1 MLPATNR
8 GAAPVALHTC
18 TFLSLCGKRQLQHHC
33 LIAAKNLGDKGETKE
48 EK

>member
-8 GAAPVALHTC
+8 GAAHVALLTC
-18 TFLSLCGKRQLQHHC
+18 TFLSLSGKQQLQHHC